1 MKKRLMALLAAV
13 MALFSVLLAGC
24 GSEGDS
30 AAKVTLNVLNWGDYI
45 EESLIGQFEAQYN
58 IHINY
63 IPASSNEEMYVSITT
78 EGSDYD
84 IVFPSDYLVERL
96 ISEGRLQKIDYGKL
110 PNAQYLDEKFMNRG
124 EADYDPG
131 NVYSVPYT
139 WGTLGILYNT
149 KYVTKPVTSWD
160 ILWDADYAGEIYMYD
175 SMRDSI
181 SAALLRLGY
190 DINTRDKAQIAE
202 AVETLKEQK
211 PLVKSNGG
219 DEMRDSMIGGS
230 GALCLTYSGDAVYCM
245 QANPDLAF
253 AVPEE
258 GSNIFF
264 DCMVILDTC
273 DAADAAHQFIN
284 FLLDPEVATIN
295 SEYIGYSTPNAKV
308 MELIDPEY
316 LANNAFNP
324 SDDVISRCT
333 VFHDLGDFTQVY
345 SDAWQEVKWYNP

>member
-1 MKKRLMALLAAV
+1 MKKRMLAVMAALLALIVV
-13 MALFSVLLAGC
+13 MGGC
-24 GSEGDS
+24 GAPNGSSG
-30 AAKVTLNVLNWGDYI
+30 KITLNILNWGDYI
-45 EESLIGQFEAQYN
+45 SDDLIDEFEAKYG
-58 IHINY
+58 IDINY

-78 EGSDYD
+78 EGSYYD
-84 IVFPSDYLVERL
+84 IIFPSDYLVERL
-96 ISEGRLQKIDYGKL
+96 VSEGYLREIDYDKL
-110 PNAQYLDEKFMNRG
+110 PGAQYLDDKFMNRG
-124 EADYDPG
+124 GVDYDSG

-149 KYVTKPVTSWD
+149 KYVTEPVTSWN
-160 ILWDADYAGEIYMYD
+160 ILWDEDYSGEIYMYD

-190 DINTRDKAQIAE
+190 DLNTRSEAEIAD
-202 AVETLKEQK
+202 AVEALKAQK
-211 PLVKSNGG
+211 PLVKSYGG

-245 QANPDLAF
+245 MENPDLAF

-264 DCMVILDTC
+264 DCMVIPVTC
-273 DAADAAHQFIN
+273 KNEDAAYQFIN

-295 SEYIGYSTPNAKV
+295 TEYIGYSTPNAKV
-308 MELIDPEY
+308 MELIGEDY
-316 LANNAFNP
+316 LSNNAFNP
-324 SDDVISRCT
+324 SDDVIGRCT

-345 SDAWQEVKWYNP
+345 SDAWQEVKWYTP